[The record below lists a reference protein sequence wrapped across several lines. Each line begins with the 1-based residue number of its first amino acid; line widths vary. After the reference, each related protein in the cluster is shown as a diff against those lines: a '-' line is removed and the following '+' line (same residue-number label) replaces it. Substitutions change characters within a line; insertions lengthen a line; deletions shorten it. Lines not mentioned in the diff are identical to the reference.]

1 MVNGTYF
8 ISSRIRGGDDRD
20 GRKTWICIKGRQSDL
35 VIDFWLANPGR
46 LVSRACNGAESG
58 SVHIIRYT
66 AK

>member
-1 MVNGTYF
+1 MVHILYLE
-8 ISSRIRGGDDRD
+8 GGDRD

-35 VIDFWLANPGR
+35 VIDFWLANPGS